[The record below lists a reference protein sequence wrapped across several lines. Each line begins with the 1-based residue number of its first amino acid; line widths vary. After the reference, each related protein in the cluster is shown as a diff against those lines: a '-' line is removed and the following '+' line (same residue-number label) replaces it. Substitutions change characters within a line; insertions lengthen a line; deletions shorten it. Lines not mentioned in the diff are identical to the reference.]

1 MIVLVFSSI
10 NLKID
15 HVIVIGQG
23 YIPKVKL
30 IQEIFLNPVQTSV
43 NWVHGG
49 VHMHYAGSFSEHTV
63 NGVL

>member
-1 MIVLVFSSI
+1 M
-10 NLKID
+10 KID

-43 NWVHGG
+43 NWVNGE
-49 VHMHYAGSFSEHTV
+49 VHMHYAGSFIERTV